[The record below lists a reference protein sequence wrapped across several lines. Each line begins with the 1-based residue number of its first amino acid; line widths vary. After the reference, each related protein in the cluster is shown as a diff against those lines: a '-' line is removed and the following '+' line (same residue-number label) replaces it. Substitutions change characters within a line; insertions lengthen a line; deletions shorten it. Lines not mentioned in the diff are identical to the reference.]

1 MNVSIRKRLLAMKI
15 SNWESIPYSVGLQ
28 CPNGDDGSLM
38 EGKSKVIGW
47 CDTPK
52 GLMKVCECQVCFS
65 KFRYHGFHGSLE
77 AFLNSLEE
85 DIVYQEQGLETWSE
99 LTLKRFKHEI

>member
-1 MNVSIRKRLLAMKI
+1 MKI

-38 EGKSKVIGW
+38 ENKSKVIGW
-47 CDTPK
+47 CDTTR

-65 KFRYHGFHGSLE
+65 KFRYHGLHGNLE
-77 AFLNSLEE
+77 TFLNSLEE
-85 DIVYQEQGLETWSE
+85 DVVYQEQGLEAWSK
-99 LTLKRFKHEI
+99 LTLKKHEI

>member
-1 MNVSIRKRLLAMKI
+1 MKI

-38 EGKSKVIGW
+38 DGKSKVIGW

-65 KFRYHGFHGSLE
+65 
-77 AFLNSLEE
+77 
-85 DIVYQEQGLETWSE
+85 
-99 LTLKRFKHEI
+99 

>member
-1 MNVSIRKRLLAMKI
+1 MKI

-38 EGKSKVIGW
+38 DGKSKVIGW

-65 KFRYHGFHGSLE
+65 KFR
-77 AFLNSLEE
+77 
-85 DIVYQEQGLETWSE
+85 
-99 LTLKRFKHEI
+99 

>member
-1 MNVSIRKRLLAMKI
+1 MKI

-85 DIVYQEQGLETWSE
+85 DIVYQEQGLEAWSE
-99 LTLKRFKHEI
+99 LT

>member
-1 MNVSIRKRLLAMKI
+1 MKI

-28 CPNGDDGSLM
+28 CPNGDDGSFM

-52 GLMKVCECQVCFS
+52 GLMKVCECRC
-65 KFRYHGFHGSLE
+65 
-77 AFLNSLEE
+77 AFQSSATMDFMVAWKL
-85 DIVYQEQGLETWSE
+85 
-99 LTLKRFKHEI
+99 F

>member
-1 MNVSIRKRLLAMKI
+1 MDQLEKRLLAMKI

-38 EGKSKVIGW
+38 DGKSKVIGW

-52 GLMKVCECQVCFS
+52 GLMKVCKCQVCFS

-77 AFLNSLEE
+77 TFLNSLKE
-85 DIVYQEQGLETWSE
+85 DIVYQEQGLEAWSE

>member
-1 MNVSIRKRLLAMKI
+1 MNESIRKRLLAMKI

-38 EGKSKVIGW
+38 DGKSKVIGW

-52 GLMKVCECQVCFS
+52 GLMKVCECQVCFICIFIRS
-65 KFRYHGFHGSLE
+65 RL
-77 AFLNSLEE
+77 LLR
-85 DIVYQEQGLETWSE
+85 
-99 LTLKRFKHEI
+99 TLVL

>member
-1 MNVSIRKRLLAMKI
+1 MKI

-38 EGKSKVIGW
+38 DGKSKVIGW

-52 GLMKVCECQVCFS
+52 GLVLS
-65 KFRYHGFHGSLE
+65 KSSCVIISTF
-77 AFLNSLEE
+77 
-85 DIVYQEQGLETWSE
+85 
-99 LTLKRFKHEI
+99 

>member
-1 MNVSIRKRLLAMKI
+1 MKI

-85 DIVYQEQGLETWSE
+85 DCGYNNWQAQER
-99 LTLKRFKHEI
+99 TLPERVFKQRIFYH

>member
-1 MNVSIRKRLLAMKI
+1 MKI

-38 EGKSKVIGW
+38 DGKSKVIGW

-77 AFLNSLEE
+77 TFLNSLEE
-85 DIVYQEQGLETWSE
+85 DIVYQ
-99 LTLKRFKHEI
+99 

>member
-1 MNVSIRKRLLAMKI
+1 MKI

-28 CPNGDDGSLM
+28 CPNGDDGSFM
-38 EGKSKVIGW
+38 EGKSK
-47 CDTPK
+47 
-52 GLMKVCECQVCFS
+52 
-65 KFRYHGFHGSLE
+65 

-85 DIVYQEQGLETWSE
+85 DIVYQEQGLEAWSE

>member
-1 MNVSIRKRLLAMKI
+1 MKI

-77 AFLNSLEE
+77 AFCMLGMSL
-85 DIVYQEQGLETWSE
+85 
-99 LTLKRFKHEI
+99 F